1 MWDIEGYFY
10 FYKDGNPHSNIRIG
24 KASGRVYGTVGGAV
38 VETEQTVE
46 AAVYTFGG
54 QPVKRQRIG
63 AGTTRIPL
71 LVSFYLITRGK
82 SMLLKLLIVAAFL
95 AKYLLPMRIN
105 AQNSQIG
112 NFKEFDAII
121 LRVER
126 LRRLRC
132 V

>member
-1 MWDIEGYFY
+1 MPQKGLLILKYTYGE
-10 FYKDGNPHSNIRIG
+10 DGNPYSNIKVG

-71 LVSFYLITRGK
+71 PAGFYLITLNGTGHK
-82 SMLLKLLIVAAFL
+82 VIV
-95 AKYLLPMRIN
+95 K
-105 AQNSQIG
+105 
-112 NFKEFDAII
+112 
-121 LRVER
+121 
-126 LRRLRC
+126 
-132 V
+132 